1 MKLVNMFK
9 KLSVPLFFL
18 AILFNINPKI
28 GEVRARDKFIPA
40 NEKDLDLYR
49 SMGISYLC
57 TTSTKGTDA
66 DFEKSL
72 VVATNLFS
80 TVMQQKHGGYIKEGK
95 KKQQK
100 IEPRALQNNIMFQLV
115 GAALNYCPNNV
126 PKAMEEEFKNSV
138 KRIQES
144 NKK

>member
-1 MKLVNMFK
+1 MNFTNIFK
-9 KLSVPLFFL
+9 NLSMSFFFL
-18 AILFNINPKI
+18 TIIFNINPKL
-28 GEVRARDKFIPA
+28 GEVRASNKIIPA
-40 NEKDLDLYR
+40 NDKDLDLYR
-49 SMGISYLC
+49 SMGITYLC

-80 TVMQQKHGGYIKEGK
+80 TVMQQKHGGFIKEGK

-100 IEPRALQNNIMFQLV
+100 LEARSLQNNIMFQLV
-115 GAALNYCPNNV
+115 GGAINYCPNNV
-126 PKAMEEEFKNSV
+126 PAEMEKEFRNQV
-138 KRIQES
+138 KKIQES

>member
-1 MKLVNMFK
+1 MRSTNIFK
-9 KLSVPLFFL
+9 NLSMSFFFL
-18 AILFNINPKI
+18 TIIFNINPKL
-28 GEVRARDKFIPA
+28 GEVKASNKIVPA
-40 NEKDLDLYR
+40 TDKDLDLYR
-49 SMGISYLC
+49 SMGITYLC

-80 TVMQQKHGGYIKEGK
+80 TVMQQKHGGFIKEGK

-100 IEPRALQNNIMFQLV
+100 LEARSLQNNIMFQLV
-115 GAALNYCPNNV
+115 GGAINYCPNNV
-126 PKAMEEEFKNSV
+126 PAEMEKEFRNQV
-138 KRIQES
+138 KKIQES